1 LSIVRQHFVEGV
13 YDYSKTPKGKIIPME
28 SAEGYAI
35 NFDGSLLNNTYYN
48 SQVNKALKAADGDVY
63 KIDRVLDPYGSAFGV
78 SPTTN
83 STIATIVDSSPKQEG
98 KTITDLIYADPLLN
112 TWAHEMKAVLPPLLT
127 RLEDRRGAEGK
138 DCKQPQS
145 IAIIPS
151 NEAFDHL
158 PQNYSKFL
166 RAPYNMALASHL
178 LAWGVTSPT
187 CTTFENIQAAVK
199 EKGEIQI
206 INFRADMNMTISET
220 KKGSGELRVNNARVV
235 LANRCAGN
243 GCIWIV
249 DRLIDP
255 VFGMF

>member
-1 LSIVRQHFVEGV
+1 MQ
-13 YDYSKTPKGKIIPME
+13 
-28 SAEGYAI
+28 SAEGYAVV
-35 NFDGSLLNNTYYN
+35 FDGSLLDNNYYKSRVRN
-48 SQVNKALKAADGDVY
+48 TLTAADGDIY
-63 KIDRVLDPYGSAFGV
+63 KIDSVLDPYGSAFGV

-83 STIATIVDSSPKQEG
+83 YTMATIIDSSPKQEG
-98 KTITDLIYADPLLN
+98 KTITDLIYAEPLLS

-138 DCKQPQS
+138 DCKQPQT
-145 IAIIPS
+145 IAILPS
-151 NEAFDHL
+151 NEAFNHL

-178 LAWGVTSPT
+178 LAWGITSPT
-187 CTTFENIQAAVK
+187 CTSFENIQAAIKDNGKV
-199 EKGEIQI
+199 QI

-220 KKGSGELRVNNARVV
+220 KKGSGELRVNNAKVV
-235 LANRCAGN
+235 VANRCAGN

-249 DRLIDP
+249 DRMIDP